1 MLPDMEF
8 NLADEVKRQM
18 EDALRKRGQVNIVI
32 AGRSGVGKS
41 TLVNAVFQGQ
51 FAETGQGRPVTQSA
65 REYSKEGLP
74 LTILDTRGLE
84 MGQYAETTRQLEHEV
99 RARSLDP
106 DAKRHLHVAWVCVSE
121 DSRRVEQGESAIAEM
136 LARYMPVVVVITKAR
151 SDQGFREEVLRLIPL
166 ARNAM
171 RVRALR
177 EVDDEGH
184 VLEPRGLKELVDV
197 TMELVP
203 EAQRN
208 AFAAAQKVSIDQKRN
223 RAHSFVLGAA
233 TMAGAVGASPIPFSD
248 AALIVPIQISMLAS
262 ISAVFGLP
270 LSQAFLT
277 TLISSAGGGL
287 VATFSGQAIVSG
299 LLKLLPGVGTVAGA
313 AISAAT
319 AIAITT
325 IFGEGYITVLSKLFT
340 LHQGEPP
347 SEEEIARAFREEL
360 HGRRS
365 AA

>member
-1 MLPDMEF
+1 MDF
-8 NLADEVKRQM
+8 NFADEVRRQL
-18 EDALRKRGQVNIVI
+18 EEALQKRGRVNIVV

-41 TLVNAVFQGQ
+41 TLVNAVFQGDL
-51 FAETGQGRPVTQSA
+51 AETGQGRPVTQSA

-84 MGQYAETTRQLEHEV
+84 MEQYAETTRQLENEV
-99 RARSLDP
+99 RARSMDP
-106 DAKRHLHVAWVCVSE
+106 DAKRHLHVAWVCISE
-121 DSRRVEQGESAIAEM
+121 DSRRVEQGESAVAEM
-136 LARYMPVVVVITKAR
+136 LSRYMPVVVVITKAR
-151 SDQGFREEVLRLIPL
+151 SDRGFREEVLRLIPT

-177 EVDDEGH
+177 EEDDEGH

-208 AFAAAQKVSIDQKRN
+208 AFAAAQKVSVEQKKS
-223 RAHSFVLGAA
+223 RAHLAVGSAA
-233 TMAGAVGASPIPFSD
+233 TLAAAVGASPIPFSD
-248 AALIVPIQISMLAS
+248 AALIVPVQIGMLAS
-262 ISAVFGLP
+262 ISAIFGLP

-287 VATFSGQAIVSG
+287 AATLAGQTIVSG
-299 LLKLLPGVGTVAGA
+299 LLKLLPGVGTIAGA
-313 AISAAT
+313 AISGTTAAT
-319 AIAITT
+319 ITT
-325 IFGEGYITVLSKLFT
+325 IFGEGYIAVLSRLFMRNPGV
-340 LHQGEPP
+340 LP
-347 SEEEIARAFREEL
+347 SEEEIASAFREEL
-360 HGRRS
+360 NGRKS